1 MFYKEVKDLAEKQ
14 TSGYSEGI
22 VGVRVKRFLG
32 LSVINIAKELLEQTE
47 KTEREKVLETII
59 LPLVRETFTL
69 SAGDNPTAQAKLFL
83 ASLGFS
89 PCEID
94 WKEDTRIGT
103 ILLGKGRIWRSSSEK
118 EEKLVRSLLLIV
130 VKGLGFAF
138 MGTAVQASFMNL
150 ETLSP
155 RFTYEIQFRAA
166 EDVFA
171 EVIGTEEEIPGVSL
185 SITVLLDPILGTG
198 IRAQDAARFLIE
210 ATRIVVGENFPSLLE
225 RKDIIDKPLK
235 ILELFYIN
243 IDDADKL
250 NEYAH
255 QIGEIMVKNIRLEFP
270 NLKNHQLLKGIG
282 LLPIDEIDELLFY
295 GSVEICGMGERGSNL
310 SFCHFL
316 GQMWSGYA
324 SAVLNK
330 RFHMDE
336 DPLCAGGTG
345 TKCIFTLSE
354 VMLR

>member
-1 MFYKEVKDLAEKQ
+1 MTEKQ
-14 TSGYSEGI
+14 TTGYSEGI

-32 LSVINIAKELLEQTE
+32 LSVINIAKELLKQIE
-47 KTEREKVLETII
+47 KSQREKALETII
-59 LPLVRETFTL
+59 LPLVRETFSL
-69 SAGDNPTAQAKLFL
+69 SAGDNPTAQAKLYL

-103 ILLGKGRIWRSSSEK
+103 IHLGKGRIWRSSSEK
-118 EEKLVRSLLLIV
+118 EEKLVKSLLLIV

-138 MGTAVQASFMNL
+138 MGTNVQASFTSS
-150 ETLSP
+150 EALSP
-155 RFTYEIQFRAA
+155 RFTYEIQFRAT

-171 EVIGTEEEIPGVSL
+171 EVIGTEEDIPGVSL
-185 SITVLLDPILGTG
+185 SITVLLEPILGTG

-210 ATRIVVGENFPSLLE
+210 ATRIVVGEQLPSLLE

-243 IDDADKL
+243 LDDSEKL
-250 NEYAH
+250 KRYAH
-255 QIGEIMVKNIRLEFP
+255 QIGKIMVRNIRLEFP

-282 LLPIDEIDELLFY
+282 LLPIEELDELLFY
-295 GSVEICGMGERGSNL
+295 GSVEICGIGERGSNI
-310 SFCHFL
+310 SFCRFL
-316 GQMWSGYA
+316 GQLWSGYA
-324 SAVLNK
+324 SEVLNK
-330 RFHMDE
+330 QFQMDE

-354 VMLR
+354 VTDTV